1 MVIDAPLFVDYTISV
16 LNYIIMF
23 PSLKIWAWL
32 QLGHTQIMGAVVLRV
47 PRVKIFRN
55 HHWANVLANN

>member
-1 MVIDAPLFVDYTISV
+1 
-16 LNYIIMF
+16 MF